1 MSYNYGGGG
10 GSQNLSQVLTV
21 GNDAGGNSIGSVISY
36 GLTNNAQISEDDDD
50 GLNFIDGFGQPL
62 NWNSD
67 NWGLYAPDQQP
78 LTGFGSIYD
87 ANFVLVMNIPSRLL
101 FDVSQAGAVDFN
113 SRYLLAT
120 DGATAQLTWGNG
132 GVGLPGLPTSDPGT
146 PGALYQTSG
155 VVMVSL

>member
-10 GSQNLSQVLTV
+10 GSQNLSQVLVV

-50 GLNFIDGFGQPL
+50 GLNFLDGFGQPL

-67 NWGLYAPDQQP
+67 NYGLYCPNQQP

-101 FDVSQAGAVDFN
+101 FDVSQQSSADLSN
-113 SRYLLAT
+113 RYLISA
-120 DGATAQLTWGNG
+120 DGVSAKLSWSGN
-132 GVGLPGLPTSDPGT
+132 LNAPQLPTSDPGN
-146 PGALYQTSG
+146 PGDLYQLSG